1 MTLQEH
7 TMYSINNEGKSV
19 VAVRFIRTLKDTIYK
34 FYKFMTSK
42 SKNVYNDKLDVI
54 VNKYNNKYHRTIKM
68 KSADVKRTITARKTI
83 FPRSWNIIESSKR
96 PCKYHLSNN
105 FLAEK
110 KTVFPI
116 TKKFKTRTS
125 Q

>member
-1 MTLQEH
+1 
-7 TMYSINNEGKSV
+7 MYSINNEGKFV
-19 VAVRFIRTLKDTIYK
+19 VAERFIRTLKNTIYK
-34 FYKFMTSK
+34 YMTSK
-42 SKNVYNDKLDVI
+42 SKNVYNDKLDEI

-68 KSADVKRTITARKTI
+68 KYADVKPSITARKTI
-83 FPRSWNIIESSKR
+83 FSRSWNIIESSKR

-116 TKKFKTRTS
+116 TEKFKTRTS

>member
-1 MTLQEH
+1 MEW
-7 TMYSINNEGKSV
+7 
-19 VAVRFIRTLKDTIYK
+19 
-34 FYKFMTSK
+34 FMET
-42 SKNVYNDKLDVI
+42 VLPQQDW
-54 VNKYNNKYHRTIKM
+54 
-68 KSADVKRTITARKTI
+68 KSASAIEERDAALALIHDDLRDRDNQIQAIDTARKTI

-96 PCKYHLSNN
+96 PRKYHLSIN

-116 TKKFKTRTS
+116 TEKFKTRTF